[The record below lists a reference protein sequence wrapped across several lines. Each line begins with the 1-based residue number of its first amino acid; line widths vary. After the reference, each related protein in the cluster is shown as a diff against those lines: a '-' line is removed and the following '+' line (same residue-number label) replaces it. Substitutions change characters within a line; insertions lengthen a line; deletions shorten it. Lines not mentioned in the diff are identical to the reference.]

1 MIDAKIEH
9 GDTVVDSSGNVVMI
23 SDSDALFQR
32 AVMCIS
38 AKLGSFIYDR
48 KLGSRLAEFDLTVT
62 NAKGRAEVLANEAL
76 ADFEDT
82 YAEVLELGD
91 KLKLKITIDGESR
104 TEEVRLGGNI

>member
-1 MIDAKIEH
+1 MIDAKIEN

-62 NAKGRAEVLANEAL
+62 NAKGRAEVLANESL